1 MVVSIAA
8 SAVCCRASC
17 CRSNSKAGQVYFQ
30 GGPHQTLPQ
39 QHIELGGFPAMSEAS
54 AAVTSK
60 ESKGDMDRPGEDS
73 CFCLTVFNSKDNV
86 AVLETNLCTLWD

>member
-54 AAVTSK
+54 TAVTSK
-60 ESKGDMDRPGEDS
+60 GDVERLGEHS
-73 CFCLTVFNSKDNV
+73 CFCLTVLYFKDNV